1 MGLCQRDLD
10 AIMERMKT
18 DGLEMTHEQGV
29 DDFLGINKTVNKNQD
44 GTIHLMQCH
53 LIHSIMDDLW
63 LT

>member
-1 MGLCQRDLD
+1 MGPCERDLD

-44 GTIHLMQCH
+44 GTIH
-53 LIHSIMDDLW
+53 SIMDDLW